1 MVLSLSQSSF
11 AALLAGLAVLG
22 VLRWKALPVLGAIA
36 VLAALAVGVVL
47 LSPGSLEIDTRSTA
61 SLDKATS
68 GRFDLVSGALSM
80 ARDRP
85 VWGFGSGAFAE
96 RYRAREG
103 VRSTRVAAVSHT
115 IPLTVAAE
123 QGLIGL
129 IAYVALIAAS
139 LRLVFSGVRA
149 RVRTPDPGIEAIAA
163 AAIAAAFCALLLHTF
178 VYAAFLE
185 DPLSWTLLA
194 VAGALATRAPEAA
207 RRSRAAVAV

>member
-1 MVLSLSQSSF
+1 VI
-11 AALLAGLAVLG
+11 G
-22 VLRWKALPVLGAIA
+22 VIA
-36 VLAALAVGVVL
+36 VLAAVAVAVVL

-85 VWGFGSGAFAE
+85 LWGFGSGAFAE

-103 VRSTRVAAVSHT
+103 VRSQRVAAVSHT

-123 QGLIGL
+123 QGVIGL
-129 IAYVALIAAS
+129 VAYLALMVLA
-139 LRLVFSGVRA
+139 LRLVFAGVRTRLRA
-149 RVRTPDPGIEAIAA
+149 TDAGIEAVAA
-163 AAIAAAFCALLLHTF
+163 AAVAAAFCALVLHTF

-194 VAGALATRAPEAA
+194 LAAALGARAPAA
-207 RRSRAAVAV
+207 SRRSQAAVPV